1 MDDIGRF
8 FQMLELRVPPL
19 VLAVVFAL
27 AMGGIAWFTSVWSFA
42 GSNAYVAG
50 AVVWFLGCLVCL
62 IGVVQFQGSSTTVN
76 PTRPSLSTSLV
87 TDGIYRFT
95 RNPMYLGFGLM
106 LAGEGVILGSI
117 LALILVPVYG
127 AYITRFQI
135 LPEERILKV
144 KFGDTYQRFLAEV
157 PRWI

>member
-8 FQMLELRVPPL
+8 PRMLELRIPPL
-19 VLAVVFAL
+19 AMAVIFAL
-27 AMGGIAWFTSVWSFA
+27 AMGGIAWLTSAWSFA
-42 GSNAYVAG
+42 GGHAYVAG
-50 AVVWFLGCLVCL
+50 AVVWLLGCLICL
-62 IGVVQFQGSSTTVN
+62 LGVVQFRVSSTTVN
-76 PTRPSLSTSLV
+76 PTSPALSSCLV
-87 TDGIYRFT
+87 TNGIYRHT

-117 LALILVPVYG
+117 VALILVPVYG
-127 AYITRFQI
+127 AYLTRFQI